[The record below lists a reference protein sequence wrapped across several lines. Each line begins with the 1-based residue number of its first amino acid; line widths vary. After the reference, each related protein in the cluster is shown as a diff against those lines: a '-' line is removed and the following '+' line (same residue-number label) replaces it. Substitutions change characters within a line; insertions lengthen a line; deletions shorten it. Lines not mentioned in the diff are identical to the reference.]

1 MRPNLSVPSVRP
13 WRKARI
19 KALLAR
25 RERPPSP
32 TKGPVCE
39 TWCEKDGAEVV
50 EGSGQGCS
58 RRGQPA
64 QAGALPRYKS
74 PSTQLGP
81 VKGCAHPA
89 ESAALGGQPAPCGGV
104 GRAIW
109 GVPVCVHMCARAF
122 LCKRACVS
130 LCVCLSLFLHVHVC
144 GVSTEACVGKMLAHP
159 VCLSWSVPACT
170 RVYLFV
176 LCVPLC
182 GCGCWDEC
190 LLARVYPAACFCL

>member
-1 MRPNLSVPSVRP
+1 MVVGGLRPNLSVPSVRP

-89 ESAALGGQPAPCGGV
+89 ESAALGGQPAPCGG
-104 GRAIW
+104 W
-109 GVPVCVHMCARAF
+109 GERSGVC
-122 LCKRACVS
+122 
-130 LCVCLSLFLHVHVC
+130 LCVCTCVHGPSCANVLAC
-144 GVSTEACVGKMLAHP
+144 LCACVCPCFSM
-159 VCLSWSVPACT
+159 CI
-170 RVYLFV
+170 
-176 LCVPLC
+176 CV
-182 GCGCWDEC
+182 G
-190 LLARVYPAACFCL
+190 